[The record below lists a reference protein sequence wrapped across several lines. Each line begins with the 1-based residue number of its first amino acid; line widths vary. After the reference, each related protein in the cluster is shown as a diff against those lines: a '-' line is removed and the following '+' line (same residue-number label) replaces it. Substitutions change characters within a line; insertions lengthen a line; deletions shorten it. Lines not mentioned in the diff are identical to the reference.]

1 MKEAQKWMAQAKAD
15 FSTAKA
21 NLQVKKYYAS
31 VQFSQQAIEKA
42 LKALWMVEKGD
53 EYPLIHDLYR
63 LGKQLSLPEKFFE
76 ALKELTSAYSE
87 SRYPD
92 STEIIPAKKFSKA
105 DALKYIDC
113 AKEILKWIKE
123 RM

>member
-1 MKEAQKWMAQAKAD
+1 MEESQKWMAQAKAD

-31 VQFSQQAIEKA
+31 VLFSQQAIEKA
-42 LKALWMVEKGD
+42 LKALWMIEKKGD
-53 EYPLIHDLYR
+53 YPLIHDLHR
-63 LGKQLSLPEKFFE
+63 LGKQLDVPDKFFE
-76 ALKELTSAYSE
+76 VLKELTSAYGE

-92 STEIIPAKKFSKA
+92 STDIIPAKKFSRT
-105 DALKYIDC
+105 DALKYI
-113 AKEILKWIKE
+113 ASTKELLKWIQE